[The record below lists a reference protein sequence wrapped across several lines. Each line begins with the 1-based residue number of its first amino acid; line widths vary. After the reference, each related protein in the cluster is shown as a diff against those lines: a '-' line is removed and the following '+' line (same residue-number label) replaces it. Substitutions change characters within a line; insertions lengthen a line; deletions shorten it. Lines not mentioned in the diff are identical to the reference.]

1 MYRRNINIT
10 NKMDNMQIKGKLC
23 AALLL
28 LLLGA
33 VQMTA
38 QTQKGFKV
46 EGFTKLSDDL
56 TAQMTGGHEDE
67 DGEKCA
73 IIKIHTTLEDLVI
86 KSGDG
91 YRIEHIDM
99 SHFNET
105 GEIWVFVPKGLSG
118 LKFKHRS
125 VPELRYTLPERAEAA
140 TVYSMV
146 LKNEGGTFLAF
157 NILPE
162 GTGSEARVYVDE
174 SEVTRNEDGS
184 FSVGIEKGEHTYR
197 VEAPGYETFV
207 GSETLT
213 DDKPKVVTVKLRRQ
227 FGFIAVTSY
236 PTGADVSVNGE
247 KVGQTDYASGRMSLG
262 TYKIHVEKADYF
274 PKDTTVNVTAE
285 NDANVWIPLLSSLP
299 PAEGRRTLVML
310 EAGWHP
316 SQLSF
321 GAMVGMVETNG
332 AYLRFRSDFGS
343 ASADLEC
350 DDSGSLTSGGT
361 GLPYYKEGATSKS
374 RMSVTA
380 GYLRRLA
387 KPLYLYVGAGYGS
400 RTLAWE
406 TIDGELVKNTD
417 HSASGI
423 AGEIGAIGR
432 FGKFALS
439 AGYQTVSFKY
449 HEASLGIGF
458 MF

>member
-1 MYRRNINIT
+1 
-10 NKMDNMQIKGKLC
+10 MDNMQIKGRLC
-23 AALLL
+23 ALLL
-28 LLLGA
+28 LLFFGV

-38 QTQKGFKV
+38 QAQKGFKV
-46 EGFTKLSDDL
+46 VDFKRLDGDL
-56 TAQMTGGHEDE
+56 TAQMTTNEYEDE
-67 DGEKCA
+67 DGDRCA
-73 IIKIHTTLEDLVI
+73 IIKIHTTLEGLVVT
-86 KSGDG
+86 SGDG
-91 YRIEHIDM
+91 YGIEHVGMD
-99 SHFNET
+99 HFRET
-105 GEIWVFVPKGLSG
+105 GEIWLYVPKGLSK
-118 LKFKHRS
+118 LNFRHRS
-125 VPELRYTLPERAEAA
+125 VPELRYTLPERVEAA
-140 TVYSMV
+140 TTYSMV
-146 LKNEGGTFLAF
+146 LKDEGGTFLAF
-157 NILPE
+157 SILPE
-162 GTGSEARVYVDE
+162 EAVGGAKVYVDE
-174 SEVTRNEDGS
+174 AEVARSEADGS
-184 FSVGIEKGEHTYR
+184 FSVGIEKGAHTYR

-213 DDKPKVVTVKLRRQ
+213 DDKPKVVTVKLRRR

-247 KVGQTDYASGRMSLG
+247 KVGKTDYASGRMSLG
-262 TYKIHVEKADYF
+262 TYRIRVEKEDYF
-274 PKDTTVNVTAE
+274 PRDTTVDVTVE

-332 AYLRFRSDFGS
+332 AYIRFRSDFGS

-350 DDSGSLTSGGT
+350 DDSGSLTAGGT

-449 HEASLGIGF
+449 HEASIGIGF

>member
-1 MYRRNINIT
+1 
-10 NKMDNMQIKGKLC
+10 MQIKGRLC
-23 AALLL
+23 ALLL
-28 LLLGA
+28 LLFFGV

-38 QTQKGFKV
+38 QAQKGFKV
-46 EGFTKLSDDL
+46 VDFKRLDGDL
-56 TAQMTGGHEDE
+56 TAQMTTNEYEDE
-67 DGEKCA
+67 DGDRCA
-73 IIKIHTTLEDLVI
+73 IIKIHTTLEGLVVT
-86 KSGDG
+86 SGDG
-91 YRIEHIDM
+91 YGIEHVGMD
-99 SHFNET
+99 HFRET
-105 GEIWVFVPKGLSG
+105 GEIWLYVPKGLSK
-118 LKFKHRS
+118 LNFRHRS
-125 VPELRYTLPERAEAA
+125 VPELRYTLQERVEAA
-140 TVYSMV
+140 TTYSMV
-146 LKNEGGTFLAF
+146 LKDEGGTFLAF
-157 NILPE
+157 SILPE
-162 GTGSEARVYVDE
+162 EAVGGAKVYVDE
-174 SEVTRNEDGS
+174 AEVARSEADGS
-184 FSVGIEKGEHTYR
+184 FSVGIEKGAHTYR

-350 DDSGSLTSGGT
+350 DNSGSLTSGGT

-449 HEASLGIGF
+449 HEASIGIGF

>member
-1 MYRRNINIT
+1 
-10 NKMDNMQIKGKLC
+10 MDNMQIKGRLC
-23 AALLL
+23 ALLL
-28 LLLGA
+28 LLFFGV

-38 QTQKGFKV
+38 QAQKGFKV
-46 EGFTKLSDDL
+46 VDFKRLDGDL
-56 TAQMTGGHEDE
+56 TAQMTTNEYEDE
-67 DGEKCA
+67 DGDRCA
-73 IIKIHTTLEDLVI
+73 IIKIHTTLEGLVVT
-86 KSGDG
+86 SGDG
-91 YRIEHIDM
+91 YGIEHVGMD
-99 SHFNET
+99 HFRET
-105 GEIWVFVPKGLSG
+105 GEIWLYVPKGLSK
-118 LKFKHRS
+118 LNFRHRS
-125 VPELRYTLPERAEAA
+125 VPELRYTLPERVEAA
-140 TVYSMV
+140 TTYSMV
-146 LKNEGGTFLAF
+146 LKDEGGTFLAF
-157 NILPE
+157 SILPE
-162 GTGSEARVYVDE
+162 EAVGGAKVYVDE
-174 SEVTRNEDGS
+174 AEVARSEADGS
-184 FSVGIEKGEHTYR
+184 FSVGIEKGAHTYR

-213 DDKPKVVTVKLRRQ
+213 DDKPKVVTVKLRRR

-247 KVGQTDYASGRMSLG
+247 KVGKTDYASGRMSLG
-262 TYKIHVEKADYF
+262 TYRIRVEKEDYF
-274 PKDTTVNVTAE
+274 PRDTTVDVTVE

-332 AYLRFRSDFGS
+332 AYIRFRSDFGS

-350 DDSGSLTSGGT
+350 DDSGSLTAGGT

-439 AGYQTVSFKY
+439 AGYQTVNFKY

>member
-1 MYRRNINIT
+1 
-10 NKMDNMQIKGKLC
+10 MDNMQIKGRLC
-23 AALLL
+23 ALLL
-28 LLLGA
+28 LLFFGV

-38 QTQKGFKV
+38 QAQKGFKV
-46 EGFTKLSDDL
+46 VDFKRLDGDL
-56 TAQMTGGHEDE
+56 TAQMTTNEYEDE
-67 DGEKCA
+67 DGDRCA
-73 IIKIHTTLEDLVI
+73 IIKIHTTLEGLVVT
-86 KSGDG
+86 SGDG
-91 YRIEHIDM
+91 YGIEHVGMD
-99 SHFNET
+99 HFRET
-105 GEIWVFVPKGLSG
+105 GEIWLYVPKGLSK
-118 LKFKHRS
+118 LNFRHRS
-125 VPELRYTLPERAEAA
+125 VPELRYTLQERVEAA
-140 TVYSMV
+140 TTYSMV
-146 LKNEGGTFLAF
+146 LKDEGGTFLAF
-157 NILPE
+157 SILPE
-162 GTGSEARVYVDE
+162 EAVGGAKVYVDE
-174 SEVTRNEDGS
+174 AEVARSEADGS
-184 FSVGIEKGEHTYR
+184 FSVGIEKGAHTYR

-350 DDSGSLTSGGT
+350 DNSGSLTSGGT

-449 HEASLGIGF
+449 HEASIGIGF

>member
-1 MYRRNINIT
+1 
-10 NKMDNMQIKGKLC
+10 MDNMQIKGRLC
-23 AALLL
+23 ALLL
-28 LLLGA
+28 LLLFGV

-38 QTQKGFKV
+38 QAQKGFKV
-46 EGFTKLSDDL
+46 VDFKRLDGDL
-56 TAQMTGGHEDE
+56 TAQMTTNEYEDE
-67 DGEKCA
+67 DGDRCA
-73 IIKIHTTLEDLVI
+73 IIKIHTTLEGLVVT
-86 KSGDG
+86 SGDG
-91 YRIEHIDM
+91 YGIEHVGMD
-99 SHFNET
+99 HFRET
-105 GEIWVFVPKGLSG
+105 GEIWLYVPKGLSK
-118 LKFKHRS
+118 LNFRHRS
-125 VPELRYTLPERAEAA
+125 VPELRYTLPERVEAA
-140 TVYSMV
+140 TTYSMV
-146 LKNEGGTFLAF
+146 LKDEGGTFLAF
-157 NILPE
+157 SILPE
-162 GTGSEARVYVDE
+162 EAVGGAKVYVDE
-174 SEVTRNEDGS
+174 AEVARSEADGS
-184 FSVGIEKGEHTYR
+184 FSVGIEKGAHTYR

-439 AGYQTVSFKY
+439 AGYQTVNFKY

>member
-1 MYRRNINIT
+1 
-10 NKMDNMQIKGKLC
+10 MDNMQIKGRLC
-23 AALLL
+23 ALLL
-28 LLLGA
+28 LLFFGV

-38 QTQKGFKV
+38 QAQKGFKV
-46 EGFTKLSDDL
+46 VDFKRLDGDL
-56 TAQMTGGHEDE
+56 TAQMTTNEYEDE
-67 DGEKCA
+67 DGDRCA
-73 IIKIHTTLEDLVI
+73 IIKIHTTLEGLVVT
-86 KSGDG
+86 SGDG
-91 YRIEHIDM
+91 YGIEHVGMD
-99 SHFNET
+99 HFRET
-105 GEIWVFVPKGLSG
+105 GEIWLYVPKGLSK
-118 LKFKHRS
+118 LNFRHRS
-125 VPELRYTLPERAEAA
+125 VPELRYTLPERVEAA
-140 TVYSMV
+140 TTYSMV
-146 LKNEGGTFLAF
+146 LKDEGGTFLAF
-157 NILPE
+157 SILPE
-162 GTGSEARVYVDE
+162 EAVGGAKVYVDE
-174 SEVTRNEDGS
+174 AEVARSEADGS
-184 FSVGIEKGEHTYR
+184 FSVGIEKGAHTYR

-213 DDKPKVVTVKLRRQ
+213 DDKPKVVTVKLRRR

-374 RMSVTA
+374 RMSVNA

-439 AGYQTVSFKY
+439 AGYQTVNFKY